1 MPRSTDRKNGVV
13 LLDTRTSTPEHE
25 HRVHLKLAAGLARLL
40 GTHVID
46 LPEPAQRRNLYYLP
60 TETLIDPARHTAMG
74 ISRDTDFFG
83 GMVRHP
89 YMATKAISHPLPAQ
103 ATFPLGWT
111 DDFARLA
118 RDALLRGYTVF
129 NKADASRAAALLLQE
144 GPIRLKPVRAT
155 AGRGQ
160 TVISTAH
167 QLTPLLDALDAEE
180 LAVWGLV
187 LEENLEEVDTFS
199 VGQAQVAG
207 ITCSYY
213 GTQQL
218 TRDHGGACVYGGSDL
233 VLVRGGYDALLQL
246 ELDQA
251 QRLAITQARAYE
263 QAAIATLP
271 GFIASR
277 RNYDV
282 ARGVTCDG
290 RRRSGVLEQSW
301 RVGGASS
308 AELLALQA
316 FADDPALQ
324 RVRASTHEVFGEVDL
339 PADATM
345 FYQGDDREVG
355 RISKYARIRHYDHP

>member
-13 LLDTRTSTPEHE
+13 LLDTRPSTPEHE
-25 HRVHLKLAAGLARLL
+25 HSVHLKLAEGLAGLL
-40 GTHVID
+40 GTQVVDAATTTAHD
-46 LPEPAQRRNLYYLP
+46 NLYYLP
-60 TETLIDPARHTAMG
+60 TETLIDPMRHAWLG
-74 ISRDTDFFG
+74 VRSIADFFG
-83 GMVRHP
+83 GMVKHP
-89 YMATKAISHPLPAQ
+89 YMATKAISHPLPAN
-103 ATFPLGWT
+103 ARFPQGWT
-111 DDFARLA
+111 DDFARRA
-118 RDALLRGYTVF
+118 SDALLRGYTVF
-129 NKADASRAAALLLQE
+129 NQENAQQAADLLLRD

-160 TVISTAH
+160 TV
-167 QLTPLLDALDAEE
+167 LTRADELPALLDQMDPQE

-187 LEENLEEVDTFS
+187 LEENLDHVATFS
-199 VGQAQVAG
+199 VGQALVAG

-218 TRDHGGACVYGGSDL
+218 TQDHDGVSVYGGSDL

-246 ELDQA
+246 ELDEP
-251 QRLAITQARAYE
+251 QRLAITQACTYE
-263 QAAIATLP
+263 QAALATLP
-271 GFIASR
+271 GFLASR

-282 ARGVTCDG
+282 ARGQTREG
-290 RRRSGVLEQSW
+290 HWRSGVLEQSW
-301 RVGGASS
+301 RIGGASS

-355 RISKYARIRHYDHP
+355 RISKYARIRAYDHP